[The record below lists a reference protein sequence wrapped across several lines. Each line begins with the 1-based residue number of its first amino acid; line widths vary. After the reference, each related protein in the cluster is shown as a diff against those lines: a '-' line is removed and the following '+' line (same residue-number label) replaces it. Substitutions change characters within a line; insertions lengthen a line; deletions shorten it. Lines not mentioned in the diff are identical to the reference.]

1 MDSIDARLEAMLR
14 EPEPAIGNDGFTET
28 VMTALRAT
36 RRDATT
42 GRWTLGAAVV
52 AGSLL
57 AALIGA
63 PLDLAFVSL
72 VPAGGYATSALTWL
86 FVAFVAVP
94 AVWVFYS
101 E

>member
-14 EPEPAIGNDGFTET
+14 QAEPAIGNDGFTET

-36 RRDATT
+36 RRDART

-63 PLDLAFVSL
+63 PLDAAFVSL
-72 VPAGGYATSALTWL
+72 VPSGYATSALAWF

-94 AVWVFYS
+94 AVWAFYS
-101 E
+101 D